1 MRAGSYVGCRAR
13 VDVKQRG
20 SSMVEFLIVL
30 PMLLFTGTGIMQFGL
45 IYHAK
50 SILNYATF
58 EAARVGAVSNAQIEP
73 MRAEL
78 GYRLAPV
85 YGGDGGA
92 AKGVMSQIRA
102 AVAVNDISTTKIE
115 VLNPTRATFEEH
127 GKVKDVTD
135 SKGNVHESVQA
146 IPNSHLRFAPT
157 EIKNDGL
164 HLRDANLLKIQVTY
178 GYQMRMPFLDAKV
191 PGVQWIMRNVFIR
204 TDPKNWQYYARGMMP
219 LTASATVRMQSDAM
233 QQQEPPK
240 VVQAV
245 NAAYQWMVESDDSE
259 AAAENAESAV
269 ACTPAELPNKY
280 GLYKRQG
287 EIERIDSVASDEICA
302 WIPTDNAAVNN
313 AVTTAASC

>member
-1 MRAGSYVGCRAR
+1 MWAGCYAVHRRCVG
-13 VDVKQRG
+13 VNQRG
-20 SSMVEFLIVL
+20 TSMVEFLIVL

-58 EAARVGAVSNAQIEP
+58 EAARVGAVSHAQIEP

-92 AKGVMSQIRA
+92 AKGVMSQLRA

-115 VLNPTRATFEEH
+115 ILNPTRATFEEH
-127 GKVKDVTD
+127 ATVKDITD
-135 SKGNVHESVQA
+135 SKGNVYESVRA
-146 IPNSHLRFAPT
+146 IPNAHLRFAPT
-157 EIKNDGL
+157 EIKDDGL
-164 HLRDANLLKIQVTY
+164 HLRDANLLKVKVTY
-178 GYQMRMPFLDAKV
+178 GYQMRMPFLDVKV
-191 PGVQWIMRNVFIR
+191 PGVPWIMRNVFIR

-240 VVQAV
+240 VVQAF
-245 NAAYQWMVESDDSE
+245 NAAYQWMIESTDNETATTND
-259 AAAENAESAV
+259 ENAE

-287 EIERIDSVASDEICA
+287 EIERIDSIESDAICA
-302 WIPTDNAAVNN
+302 WLPADNATPNN
-313 AVTTAASC
+313 AVTAAASC